1 MSPESF
7 SPKATVAAE
16 SIIGPLP
23 TATAE
28 QLAAAEAGIKAA
40 GSYEAPQQKP
50 TEPLQDP
57 NLNEH
62 TQNVH
67 ITTIIAQPP
76 K

>member
-7 SPKATVAAE
+7 SPKAAAAAE
-16 SIIGPLP
+16 NIIGPPP
-23 TATAE
+23 TVTAE

-40 GSYEAPQQKP
+40 GAYEAPPQKP
-50 TEPLQDP
+50 AEPLQDP

-62 TQNVH
+62 AQNLH